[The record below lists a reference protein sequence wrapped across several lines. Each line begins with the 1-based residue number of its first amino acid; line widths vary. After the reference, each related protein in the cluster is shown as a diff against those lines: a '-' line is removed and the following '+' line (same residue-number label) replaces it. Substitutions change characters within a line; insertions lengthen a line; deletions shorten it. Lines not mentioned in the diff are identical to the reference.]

1 MSFFQAACSLSDF
14 AFISWKR
21 SRYLK
26 TIRWFFGWS
35 FCVFLSTGF
44 TLTESSDLSF
54 AIVASSLLFWDGELG
69 RLLNFGIR
77 LRSSGNKF
85 LTISISRNS
94 FYCLGFSE
102 DSKGSTCQPYFRL
115 FAICPTLPEYL
126 LLGVKTLY
134 HAPTLLFGFELQTD
148 LQLCRWHD
156 ERGLILLNLPFPN
169 SAVLYGVVFCV
180 GRMASLDESFCNCL
194 TTLFSSMCLQL

>member
-44 TLTESSDLSF
+44 TLTESSDF

-85 LTISISRNS
+85 LSISISRNS
-94 FYCLGFSE
+94 FCCLGFSE

-115 FAICPTLPEYL
+115 FALSNSSWIFTLRCKNFVPRIQHCCL
-126 LLGVKTLY
+126 AVNFKLTFNF
-134 HAPTLLFGFELQTD
+134 AD
-148 LQLCRWHD
+148 NMM
-156 ERGLILLNLPFPN
+156 RGDW
-169 SAVLYGVVFCV
+169 FC
-180 GRMASLDESFCNCL
+180 
-194 TTLFSSMCLQL
+194 

>member
-44 TLTESSDLSF
+44 TLTESLDLSF

-85 LTISISRNS
+85 LTTSISRNS
-94 FYCLGFSE
+94 FCCLGFSE
-102 DSKGSTCQPYFRL
+102 DSKGSTCQTYFRL

-134 HAPTLLFGFELQTD
+134 HASNIAVWLWTSNWPSTLKITWWEGIDFAKFTFSKQCCTIWRGL
-148 LQLCRWHD
+148 LCR
-156 ERGLILLNLPFPN
+156 
-169 SAVLYGVVFCV
+169 
-180 GRMASLDESFCNCL
+180 
-194 TTLFSSMCLQL
+194 